1 MAGDDYTSTPST
13 GKLKLKGVSDGRI
26 DKKKRKKK
34 PKPDADSTNAEST
47 PQLSDTA
54 DAEPSQDN
62 SAVLRNLADEDS
74 QITKDNRR
82 EVSLVDGR
90 VVSPATA
97 KATTTA
103 IADQTGNSEDVRD
116 QLRTDAERRFEEQ
129 RRKRLEERLKR
140 EGVKTHKQRVEELNK
155 YLSGLSEH
163 HDMPKIGP
171 G

>member
-26 DKKKRKKK
+26 DKKKKKKK
-34 PKPDADSTNAEST
+34 PKPDAESTNPESAL
-47 PQLSDTA
+47 PPSDTA
-54 DAEPSQDN
+54 TAEPSQGN
-62 SAVLRNLADEDS
+62 PGVNRTLADEDA
-74 QITKDNRR
+74 QITKDSRR
-82 EVSLVDGR
+82 EVSLVDGQAI
-90 VVSPATA
+90 SPATA
-97 KATTTA
+97 TATAT
-103 IADQTGNSEDVRD
+103 ADQAGNPADARD

-155 YLSGLSEH
+155 HLSGLSEH